1 MGSSNSP
8 FRYKDMSSDS
18 PIYEAEPSDIDED
31 IALTTF
37 HKAVVEYMQDDAED
51 EWEKWQ

>member
-1 MGSSNSP
+1 
-8 FRYKDMSSDS
+8 MSSDS
-18 PIYEAEPSDIDED
+18 PIFQSAGLYEAEPSDTDED